1 MSEEK
6 LKQKHKIFEVLLHKK
21 QERFKELSNFQD
33 DQLESINDADL
44 DNNSIMENQT
54 EQMLRETRVENES
67 LDHLKQE
74 INYLEDFQS
83 FKENDKVGP
92 STIVK
97 TDMANLV
104 ISVPQRTFEVDGEKF
119 NGVSTKSP
127 IYEALEGRTAGD
139 KVDFNGQNIEIKEV
153 I

>member
-74 INYLEDFQS
+74 INYLEDYQS

-104 ISVPQRTFEVDGEKF
+104 ISVPQRTFEVNGEKF

>member
-74 INYLEDFQS
+74 INYLEDYQS